1 MTRLLVRPESN
12 ERVPVSGCCSEAM
25 MFMGLAGKPIE
36 IAIVSDRFINGQP
49 APGFMAQVYLGG
61 RPFSAPLTI
70 GEAGFYLDDVGYYT
84 YRD

>member
-1 MTRLLVRPESN
+1 VRLYTTPTQKTHYLGFSN
-12 ERVPVSGCCSEAM
+12 D
-25 MFMGLAGKPIE
+25 E